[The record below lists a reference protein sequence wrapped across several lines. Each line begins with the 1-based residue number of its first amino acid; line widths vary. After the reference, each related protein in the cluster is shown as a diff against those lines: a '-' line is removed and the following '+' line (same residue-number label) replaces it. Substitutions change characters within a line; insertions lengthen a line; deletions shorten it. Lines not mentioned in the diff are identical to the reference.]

1 MSSSFRYAS
10 SGPFN
15 GDTEDGEEEDEEA
28 EEERCRI
35 PRGKDRLTWLIENRT
50 IAAFNLRQYYLSYF
64 IFILLRACA
73 GYLIHS
79 FETRA
84 TFIIIIF
91 NYYHHVLILFFF
103 VCPQLRT
110 ISRRRSACMGSSRT
124 LAPQRAVL
132 P

>member
-50 IAAFNLRQYYLSYF
+50 IAAFDLHQSFLF
-64 IFILLRACA
+64 LFLLLLLRSCA
-73 GYLIHS
+73 DSPL
-79 FETRA
+79 
-84 TFIIIIF
+84 
-91 NYYHHVLILFFF
+91 
-103 VCPQLRT
+103 
-110 ISRRRSACMGSSRT
+110 
-124 LAPQRAVL
+124 
-132 P
+132 